1 VVNLFVAVTDNDW
14 FSYLAAQPHLEE
26 VNFWQPGGQT
36 NFKALQPGEL
46 FLFKLHSPLNFIVG
60 GGIFAHASLL
70 PVSLS
75 WEAFETRNGAASLQ
89 EMRARIARYRR
100 TTNDR
105 QADYQT
111 GCRILEQPFFLSR
124 NKWIPVPPSWS
135 ANIVVGK
142 TYSTDEGD
150 GRLLWDAI
158 HEGMS
163 ATPIPAGLAEEAPT
177 RFGAPTLIMP
187 RLGQGT
193 FRIAVTDAYRR
204 RCAVTGERTLPVL
217 EAAHI
222 RPYGSGGTHEITNG
236 LLLRSDLHKLF
247 DRGYVTV
254 SPDGHLE
261 VSRRIKEEFENGRY
275 YYGLHG
281 TAISSPERRELRPS
295 HEALSWHA
303 NNIFRG

>member
-14 FSYLAAQPHLEE
+14 FAYLAAQPRLEE

-36 NFKALQPGEL
+36 NFRALQQGEL
-46 FLFKLHSPLNFIVG
+46 FLFKLHSPDNFIVG

-70 PVSLS
+70 PVSLA
-75 WEAFETRNGAASLQ
+75 WEAFETRNGAVSLQ
-89 EMRARIARYRR
+89 EMRSRIAKYRR
-100 TTNDR
+100 ATDDR
-105 QADYQT
+105 QADYQI
-111 GCRILEQPFFLSR
+111 GCRILEEPFFLER
-124 NKWIPVPPSWS
+124 GQWIPVPSSWS

-142 TYSTDEGD
+142 TYSTDEVD
-150 GRLLWDAI
+150 GRFLWDAI
-158 HEGMS
+158 HEGMG
-163 ATPIPAGLAEEAPT
+163 ARPLGLEEDAIS
-177 RFGAPTLIMP
+177 RFGTPTLIKP

-193 FRIAVTDAYRR
+193 FRVAVTDAYHR

-222 RPYGSGGTHEITNG
+222 RPYSNGGTHEISNG

-247 DRGYVTV
+247 DRGYVSV
-254 SPDGHLE
+254 SPDGRLE

-281 TAISSPERRELRPS
+281 TSVSLPQQPELRPAR
-295 HEALSWHA
+295 EALSWHTD
-303 NNIFRG
+303 NVFLR